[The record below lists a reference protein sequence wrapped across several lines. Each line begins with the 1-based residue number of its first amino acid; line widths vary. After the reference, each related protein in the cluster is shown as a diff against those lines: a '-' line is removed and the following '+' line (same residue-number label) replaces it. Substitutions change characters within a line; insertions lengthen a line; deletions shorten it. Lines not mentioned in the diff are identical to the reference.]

1 MRYFNFLISSLII
14 FSSSLISC
22 TNTSDIDINDFNV
35 LVQTWNKAHSSK
47 DVGVFSNLYDDK
59 VLYYGDSL
67 SKNVCIESKLSFF
80 KKYPDFYQQIFGG
93 IQIDTISSTEYK
105 ISFVKRVTIN
115 KISSDYPS
123 YLTFKKI
130 DANWKITTEGD
141 LVTDKNLDKKVNL
154 NNNKPILQDYDYNK
168 ITTIDGILY
177 REVIYGP
184 PNYGET
190 PETDIKYIGYVLKL
204 DKPINVISNTP
215 DVVSKEGSRQRSYR
229 NVSRIQLEER
239 KIRIILKEYDGLHIR
254 VSGYLMEAYNGY
266 HATDVLI
273 DVSHIDPLVVMDGEI

>member
-1 MRYFNFLISSLII
+1 MSGGTLPDIPFLIIQPYNLAIILTLYSPIIIALIIISMSFIFQNFKGIPYLIGLII

-59 VLYYGDSL
+59 VLYYGYSL

-93 IQIDTISSTEYK
+93 IQIDTLSSAEFK

-141 LVTDKNLDKKVNL
+141 LVTDKNLNKKFFFSRIT
-154 NNNKPILQDYDYNK
+154 KK
-168 ITTIDGILY
+168 IT
-177 REVIYGP
+177 
-184 PNYGET
+184 
-190 PETDIKYIGYVLKL
+190 LKL
-204 DKPINVISNTP
+204 EIN
-215 DVVSKEGSRQRSYR
+215 
-229 NVSRIQLEER
+229 
-239 KIRIILKEYDGLHIR
+239 
-254 VSGYLMEAYNGY
+254 
-266 HATDVLI
+266 
-273 DVSHIDPLVVMDGEI
+273 

>member
-1 MRYFNFLISSLII
+1 MRNSFLIIASLIFGSTI
-14 FSSSLISC
+14 FISC
-22 TNTSDIDINDFNV
+22 SNILEKEKGEATDFNV
-35 LVQTWNKAHSSK
+35 LVQKWNKAHLTK
-47 DVGVFSNLYDDK
+47 DVGVFSNLYDNK
-59 VLYYGDSL
+59 VLYYGTSL
-67 SKNVCIESKLSFF
+67 GKNLCIESKLTLF
-80 KKYPDFYQQIFGG
+80 KKYPDFYQQIHGG

-105 ISFVKRVTIN
+105 ISFIKRVTIN

-130 DANWKITTEGD
+130 DVNWKILTEGD

-154 NNNKPILQDYDYNK
+154 NKTKPVLQDYDYNT

-204 DKPINVISNTP
+204 DKPLNIVSNGFI
-215 DVVSKEGSRQRSYR
+215 SKEGRRQLSHS
-229 NVSRIQLEER
+229 NISRIQLDNR
-239 KIRIILKEYDGLHIR
+239 KIRIRLNKFEGLHVR
-254 VSGYLMEAYNGY
+254 VSGYLQEAYNGY

-273 DVSHIDPLVVMDGEI
+273 EVTHIDDLGNGY